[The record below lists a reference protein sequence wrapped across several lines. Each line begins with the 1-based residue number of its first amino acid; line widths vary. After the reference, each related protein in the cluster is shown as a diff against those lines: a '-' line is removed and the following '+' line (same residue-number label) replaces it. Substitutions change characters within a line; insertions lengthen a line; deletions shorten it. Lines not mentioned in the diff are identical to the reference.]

1 MPQIKIPRETR
12 IAKLHE
18 ISKLK
23 MVETRLLELAVKYL
37 VKATINFNPIIIQ
50 TLKEYERFSG
60 GRELEIQT
68 LLDPFKSQLLEL
80 LKELETNLQSN
91 QEEEIINFF
100 NNLEY

>member
-68 LLDPFKSQLLEL
+68 LPVQISITRITQRARNKSP
-80 LKELETNLQSN
+80 
-91 QEEEIINFF
+91 I
-100 NNLEY
+100 